1 MDMLPWSMVLLSG
14 IIHALW
20 NLKVKQ
26 VDNRSLF
33 LALAYISAGVFMFP
47 LTVIFDGFLIPG
59 KAVLPVLLS
68 AAAETM
74 YVLVL
79 AKAYSRYD
87 LSFVYPVARG
97 SGPLWATAAGV
108 LFFGERLPAMGVLG
122 IAVVIGGILLISL
135 KKEKG
140 SLSALG
146 LSLLIGFFIGSYSS
160 LDRLAIEY
168 TGVYNLLFWKFLVA
182 GIILLAVHL
191 REQCLWENIKTN
203 IKLSA
208 MAGFFILTAY
218 FLVVLAMKYANLG
231 YVTVGRESGIG
242 FAGLFGALFLK
253 ERIGGLKLAGIL
265 VLFGGIVVLRLV

>member
-33 LALAYISAGVFMFP
+33 LALAYISAGVFMFLP
-47 LTVIFDGFLIPG
+47 AVISDGFLLPG
-59 KAVLPVLLS
+59 KAVIPVLLS
-68 AAAETM
+68 AAAETL

-122 IAVVIGGILLISL
+122 IALIIGGIMLISF

-191 REQCLWENIKTN
+191 REQCLWKSIKTN

-208 MAGFFILTAY
+208 VAGLFILTAY

-242 FAGLFGALFLK
+242 FACLFGALFLK